1 MKLFR
6 AFSYP
11 ATPLLLLSA
20 AYVLLRVQ
28 PGSRMHVFSVL
39 LMTSIGVAEVILAIS
54 HVLQRRPARL
64 VIAHA
69 LTAIGALLLGYAALN
84 EALFVPF
91 ATGAVLFGVG
101 ALLWRLEVV
110 GQTTK
115 A

>member
-6 AFSYP
+6 AVSYP

-20 AYVLLRVQ
+20 AYVILRVQ
-28 PGSRMHVFSVL
+28 PGNRMHVFSVL

-54 HVLQRRPARL
+54 NALQRRHARL
-64 VIAHA
+64 VFAHG

-84 EALFVPF
+84 QAVFVPF
-91 ATGAVLFGVG
+91 AIGAVLFGVG
-101 ALLWRLEVV
+101 ALLWRLEIV
-110 GQTTK
+110 GLIRK